1 MHTIRIPKVIQFGEN
16 ALSEAEYPKNALV
29 VTTAPIELSGKWLDK
44 MGIQDYMVYDKVTP
58 EPSIDDV
65 NTVIA
70 KYKEKKPSVLIGLGG
85 GSSMD
90 VVKYSAEEFGVEK
103 ILIPTTFGT
112 GAEMTTY
119 CVLKFDGKK
128 KLLHED
134 RFLADRALVVTTAP
148 IELSGKW
155 LDRMGIQ
162 DYMVYDK
169 VTPEP
174 SIDDVN
180 TVIAKYKEKKPS
192 VLIGLGGG
200 SSMDVVKYS
209 AEAFGVEKILIPTT
223 FGTGAEMTTYCVLK
237 FDGKKKLLRE
247 DRFLA
252 DRAIVDSY
260 FMDGTPEQIIKN
272 SVCDACAQATEGYDS
287 KLGNNLTR
295 TLCKHAFDVLYDAI
309 INDKPE
315 NYPYGSMLSGMGFGN
330 CSTTLGHALSYVFS
344 NEGVAHGFSLSSCTT
359 IAHKHNNSIFYEKFK
374 QVIEKLGFDKMK
386 LKAPVDEAA
395 DVVMTDKGHLDPN
408 PIPISK
414 EDVIKCLNAIND
426 GNL

>member
-16 ALSEAEYPKNALV
+16 ALSEADYPKNALV
-29 VTTAPIELSGKWLDK
+29 VTTAPPALSEKWLDR
-44 MGIQDYMVYDKVTP
+44 MGIQDYMLFDKVTP
-58 EPSIDDV
+58 EPSINDV
-65 NTVIA
+65 KNLIDEFKT
-70 KYKEKKPSVLIGLGG
+70 KNPSALIGLGG

-90 VVKYSAEEFGVEK
+90 VVKYSSSEFGVEK

-134 RFLADRALVVTTAP
+134 
-148 IELSGKW
+148 K
-155 LDRMGIQ
+155 
-162 DYMVYDK
+162 
-169 VTPEP
+169 
-174 SIDDVN
+174 
-180 TVIAKYKEKKPS
+180 
-192 VLIGLGGG
+192 
-200 SSMDVVKYS
+200 
-209 AEAFGVEKILIPTT
+209 
-223 FGTGAEMTTYCVLK
+223 
-237 FDGKKKLLRE
+237 
-247 DRFLA
+247 FLA

-287 KLGNNLTR
+287 KLGNNLTK
-295 TLCKHAFDVLYDAI
+295 TLCKQAFDVLYDAI
-309 INDKPE
+309 MNDKPE

-344 NEGVAHGFSLSSCTT
+344 NEGVAHGYSLSSCTT
-359 IAHKHNNSIFYEKFK
+359 IAHKHNNSSFYEKFK
-374 QVIEKLGFDKMK
+374 QIIEKLGFDKMQ

-414 EDVIKCLNAIND
+414 DDVIKCLNAIND

>member
-1 MHTIRIPKVIQFGEN
+1 MHTVRIPKVIQFGEN
-16 ALSEAEYPKNALV
+16 VLSEAEYPKNALV
-29 VTTAPIELSGKWLDK
+29 VTTAPIELSGKWLDR

-128 KLLHED
+128 KLL
-134 RFLADRALVVTTAP
+134 
-148 IELSGKW
+148 
-155 LDRMGIQ
+155 
-162 DYMVYDK
+162 
-169 VTPEP
+169 
-174 SIDDVN
+174 
-180 TVIAKYKEKKPS
+180 
-192 VLIGLGGG
+192 
-200 SSMDVVKYS
+200 
-209 AEAFGVEKILIPTT
+209 
-223 FGTGAEMTTYCVLK
+223 
-237 FDGKKKLLRE
+237 RE

-287 KLGNNLTR
+287 KLGNDLTR
-295 TLCKHAFDVLYDAI
+295 TLCKQAFDVLYDAI

-386 LKAPVDEAA
+386 LKATVDEAA